1 MPQETRWKIV
11 EYDAPV
17 DIVSDISARKNLSRS
32 RVIEL
37 LQNAGERVA
46 TILRL
51 GESPLSVT
59 MQGVRSVDF
68 AGLLRVAPGI
78 ELEIVPKFLGGASTG
93 WREDFF
99 FLAMLSRHGRLLSSE
114 RLRALATPNADLATL
129 VGRAVC
135 QMYWD
140 NHRRPIRTY
149 RTKSV
154 RDFALEGDLDLA
166 ELHEVEEDGFN
177 QRVMLF
183 ERNNEFN
190 STISTAA
197 RILVPLVR
205 DPEVRSSLER
215 ITHVL
220 GRQDANLR
228 RPKNRVPSRAVK
240 WQSTYELALDVMQGF
255 GMTYD
260 NGSSKAPGFIVDSW
274 RVWEDLLTCSLR
286 ASLGGRHVTAQQG
299 ISFGNRQK
307 HAEGSWSSNRAFNV
321 IPDLR
326 IDGAKKGFGN
336 LIVDAKY
343 KGRWDK
349 GNQRIS
355 EADAYEAFAFAKAA
369 SAKRVVLIYPAV
381 AAGPVSPV
389 GTTRVLERITVDDCE
404 IWGMDVEVRGIS
416 QSGGMK
422 RFGEGLVG
430 QLAKI
435 DSATN

>member
-215 ITHVL
+215 IKIGRAHV
-220 GRQDANLR
+220 
-228 RPKNRVPSRAVK
+228 
-240 WQSTYELALDVMQGF
+240 
-255 GMTYD
+255 
-260 NGSSKAPGFIVDSW
+260 
-274 RVWEDLLTCSLR
+274 
-286 ASLGGRHVTAQQG
+286 
-299 ISFGNRQK
+299 
-307 HAEGSWSSNRAFNV
+307 
-321 IPDLR
+321 
-326 IDGAKKGFGN
+326 
-336 LIVDAKY
+336 
-343 KGRWDK
+343 
-349 GNQRIS
+349 
-355 EADAYEAFAFAKAA
+355 
-369 SAKRVVLIYPAV
+369 
-381 AAGPVSPV
+381 
-389 GTTRVLERITVDDCE
+389 
-404 IWGMDVEVRGIS
+404 
-416 QSGGMK
+416 
-422 RFGEGLVG
+422 
-430 QLAKI
+430 
-435 DSATN
+435 